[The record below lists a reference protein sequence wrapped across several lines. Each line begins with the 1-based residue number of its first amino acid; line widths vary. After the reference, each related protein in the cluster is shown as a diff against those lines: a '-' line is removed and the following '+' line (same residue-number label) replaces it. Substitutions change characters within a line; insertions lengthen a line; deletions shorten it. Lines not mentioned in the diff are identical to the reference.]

1 MEEII
6 VNEDTKKRIDAYLA
20 EKTDYSRVTIQRL
33 IDEEKITVNG
43 KKTKS
48 SYKVQL
54 EDKIQIVKEQAK
66 TIRFKSTGDSIR
78 NFI

>member
-6 VNEDTKKRIDAYLA
+6 VNDDIKKRIDAYLA

-33 IDEEKITVNG
+33 IEEEKIKVNG

-54 EDKIQIVKEQAK
+54 ADKIQIEKEQAK
-66 TIRFKSTGDSIR
+66 ETRFKSTANTIRYSI
-78 NFI
+78 

>member
-54 EDKIQIVKEQAK
+54 EDKILIEKQQAK
-66 TIRFKSTGDSIR
+66 TIRFKSTRNTIR
-78 NFI
+78 GFI